1 MAPIYLEKARKDLYK
16 MDKSLARIFIRHVN
30 KISGMPPRRHMEH
43 GLPYNVDEV
52 GGGRLVYDY
61 RGEQMYIVRCFDD
74 HKKYEKWFNASK
86 RKTKVN

>member
-1 MAPIYLEKARKDLYK
+1 
-16 MDKSLARIFIRHVN
+16 
-30 KISGMPPRRHMEH
+30 MEH

-86 RKTKVN
+86 GKRK